1 MSELIE
7 NLTDANFE
15 SAVASSD
22 KPMLVDFW
30 APWCA
35 PCKQIAPIL
44 EEVAEEMG
52 DAVKICKL
60 NVEEHQQAAQKFGI
74 RAIPTLLFFR
84 NGEKVD
90 ELVGMS
96 SKEDIKA
103 KLS

>member
-7 NLTDANFE
+7 NLTDENFE

-60 NVEEHQQAAQKFGI
+60 NVEEHQQVAQKFGI
-74 RAIPTLLFFR
+74 RAIPTLLIFR
-84 NGEKVD
+84 GGEKVD

>member
-15 SAVASSD
+15 TTVASSD

-44 EEVAEEMG
+44 EEIAEELG
-52 DAVKICKL
+52 DAAKICKL
-60 NVEEHQQAAQKFGI
+60 NVEDHQQAAQKFGI